1 LLIDNFRTIK
11 WETIHLVIEDILILK
26 NKYLK
31 KKKKKKKKE
40 EEKNKNKKKKKIK
53 KKKKKKKKKKNKKK
67 KATKHDSTNHCLQPL
82 RKIINK

>member
-1 LLIDNFRTIK
+1 LIDNFRTIK

-40 EEKNKNKKKKKIK
+40 EEKKKIK
-53 KKKKKKKKKKNKKK
+53 EN
-67 KATKHDSTNHCLQPL
+67 DSTNHCLQPL

>member
-1 LLIDNFRTIK
+1 LIDNFRTIK

-40 EEKNKNKKKKKIK
+40 EEKKKRKE
-53 KKKKKKKKKKNKKK
+53 NEY
-67 KATKHDSTNHCLQPL
+67 TNNCLQPL